1 MVRKWVVLGLF
12 LVAVAGLVIG
22 IIGLTTNRYT
32 VKTKHFEVTY
42 DLAEEAYYSAS
53 TGEKLEKPDQL
64 VNFSSATF
72 NQDLTNAEKEWDEVP
87 KLAKNKHSTPI
98 WIGFVVFGVCGL
110 VGGGIWAGIKY
121 Y

>member
-1 MVRKWVVLGLF
+1 M
-12 LVAVAGLVIG
+12 
-22 IIGLTTNRYT
+22 
-32 VKTKHFEVTY
+32 
-42 DLAEEAYYSAS
+42 
-53 TGEKLEKPDQL
+53 
-64 VNFSSATF
+64 NFSSATF

-98 WIGFVVFGVCGL
+98 WIGFVMFGVCGL